1 MNYSKD
7 YQKIN
12 RDSWNKRTPH
22 HIESDFY
29 NNEAFIKG
37 KTSLNDIELN
47 LLGDIKGLDAL
58 HLQCHFGQ
66 DTISLNRMG
75 AKATGVDLS
84 NVAIDEAK
92 KLATKTGSNAQFIIS
107 DILELDQNHDQE
119 YDLIFSSYGTIGWL
133 PDINK
138 WAEIVYK
145 FLKSGGKFVFAEFHP
160 VVWMYDDDLKE
171 ITYNYNQAEVIQEEL
186 DGTYAEKEAKIEGEF
201 MVWNHGLG
209 EVINA
214 LLNTGLI
221 LKDFQEYDYSPY
233 DCLTNMEKLGERKYQ
248 VKHWGN
254 KVPLVYSLVMEKSTE

>member
-1 MNYSKD
+1 
-7 YQKIN
+7 
-12 RDSWNKRTPH
+12 
-22 HIESDFY
+22 
-29 NNEAFIKG
+29 
-37 KTSLNDIELN
+37 
-47 LLGDIKGLDAL
+47 
-58 HLQCHFGQ
+58 
-66 DTISLNRMG
+66 MG
-75 AKATGVDLS
+75 ANAIGVDLS

-92 KLATKTGSNAQFIIS
+92 KLAIKTGSDAQFIIS
-107 DILELDQNHDQE
+107 DILELDQNHDHE

-138 WAEIVYK
+138 WAEIVCK
-145 FLKSGGKFVFAEFHP
+145 FLKPGGKFVFAEFHP

-214 LLNTGLI
+214 LLKQGLI

-233 DCLTNMEKLGERKYQ
+233 DCLTNMEKLGERRYQ

-254 KVPLVYSLVMEKSTE
+254 KVPLVYSLVMEKSPK